1 MCYNAAMSHTHT
13 TASATLEVTS
23 HSESETI
30 AFGRRLGA
38 LLEPGDLILL
48 FAPFGAGKTHL
59 TKGIAGALGVDE
71 ADVNSPSFVLINEYT
86 AARRFAGR
94 RRVPIYHVDL
104 YRIESPDELA
114 TIGLD
119 DVIAGDGIAVIE
131 WAERAADW
139 FPHEHLAI
147 QIAYIGE
154 TERQIVVRPQG
165 QRAAVLVQQ
174 LQASE

>member
-1 MCYNAAMSHTHT
+1 MSHIDT
-13 TASATLEVTS
+13 TAPAALEAIS
-23 HSESETI
+23 RSEAETI
-30 AFGRRLGA
+30 AFGRRLSA
-38 LLEPGDLILL
+38 LLQPGDLILL

-86 AARRFAGR
+86 VAAGVFPGR

-104 YRIESPDELA
+104 YRIETPDELA
-114 TIGLD
+114 TVGLD

-139 FPHEHLAI
+139 FPHDHLAI
-147 QIAYIGE
+147 EIAYVGE
-154 TERQIVVRPQG
+154 NERRIVVRPRG
-165 QRAAVLVQQ
+165 QRAAMLVQQ
-174 LQASE
+174 LRASE